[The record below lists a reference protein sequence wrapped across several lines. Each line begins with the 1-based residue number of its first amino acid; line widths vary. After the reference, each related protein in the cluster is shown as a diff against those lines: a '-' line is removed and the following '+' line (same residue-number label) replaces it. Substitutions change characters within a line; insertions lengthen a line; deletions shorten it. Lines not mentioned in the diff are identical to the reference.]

1 MKFLRR
7 FYILILIVVCILGG
21 MYLSQEYFQPE
32 VQIKLD
38 SSVPI
43 ISSKSVLMKS
53 YDTEGVLNFKINA
66 DTLDFYE
73 ASGETHFQKPVLILF
88 KDGKISDWQITS
100 KIATL
105 TKDQILV
112 LTEDVLISSL
122 SPDNA
127 LKTLYTEYLVID
139 LATQDFSGDR
149 PVLIHGINFESQGD
163 TIKGNLG
170 EQIATLKGKV
180 KSKYETQ

>member
-7 FYILILIVVCILGG
+7 FYMLILILICILGG
-21 MYLSQEYFQPE
+21 MYLSQGYFQPE
-32 VQIKLD
+32 VQVKLD

-43 ISSKSVLMKS
+43 ISSKSVIMDS
-53 YDTEGVLNFKINA
+53 YNAEGILNFKINA
-66 DTLDFYE
+66 KTLDFYE
-73 ASGETHFQKPVLILF
+73 DSGETHFQSPVLVLF
-88 KDGKISDWQITS
+88 KDGKISDWQIKS
-100 KIATL
+100 NLATL

-127 LKTLYTEYLVID
+127 LKNIYTEYLVID

-149 PVLIHGINFESQGD
+149 PVLIQGVNFESQGD

-170 EQIATLKGKV
+170 QQVATLKGKV